1 MAEVCFTAHL
11 KCDPAGI
18 GNPAVIF
25 SKTFCQERIAH
36 RTGKRYVNDP
46 ADVDMPNFCA
56 AAEEFPISKTLWI
69 KRYIRPSGDFSFEF
83 LQVFAHS
90 GFRCPRTTARS
101 SGRTRFPIQA
111 KMRFDS
117 LGRWNFIMQ
126 RTFGLNIPQ
135 TLEEICDPT
144 RLALVVYDMQVG
156 IVKQIENGQ
165 QITDKVLQV
174 LDAARKAG
182 IRVFFTR
189 HMSLPRELMG
199 VSQFRMAMAWQRIKL
214 VDEVKP
220 WFLRD
225 SPGFHLIPEINPLA
239 SEAIFDKI
247 AMSAFE
253 GTPLDIALRDC
264 GINAFAIIGIAM
276 EIGIEPTVRHGAD
289 LGYIPVVVKDACGFG
304 HRDAADRSIAS
315 LEFGGDALLTNA
327 DTFCAQL
334 GRNPST

>member
-1 MAEVCFTAHL
+1 MKVRSYREVKL
-11 KCDPAGI
+11 
-18 GNPAVIF
+18 N
-25 SKTFCQERIAH
+25 
-36 RTGKRYVNDP
+36 
-46 ADVDMPNFCA
+46 
-56 AAEEFPISKTLWI
+56 
-69 KRYIRPSGDFSFEF
+69 
-83 LQVFAHS
+83 
-90 GFRCPRTTARS
+90 
-101 SGRTRFPIQA
+101 
-111 KMRFDS
+111 
-117 LGRWNFIMQ
+117 MQ
-126 RTFGLNIPQ
+126 RAFGLDVPQ
-135 TLEEICDPT
+135 TLEDICDPK
-144 RLALVVYDMQVG
+144 RLALIVYDMQVG

-189 HMSLPRELMG
+189 HMSLPKELMG
-199 VSQFRMAMAWQRIKL
+199 VSQFRMAMAWQRVKSPE
-214 VDEVKP
+214 EVRP

-225 SPGFHLIPEINPLA
+225 APGFHLIPEMNPLP

-247 AMSAFE
+247 SMSAFE
-253 GTPLDIALRDC
+253 GTPLDMALRDC
-264 GINAFAIIGIAM
+264 GIDAFAIVGIAM

-315 LEFGGDALLTNA
+315 LEFAGDALLTNA